1 LHSARS
7 WPKTS
12 GFREAIIAEPT
23 KCEAVL
29 AHRGISSVQMKFRG
43 HAGHASGVD
52 ALHASALHNAMRW
65 GSAALEFV
73 ESQSHQRFGGLTGLR
88 FNIGRV
94 EGGIK
99 ANMIAPSAEVRFGFR
114 PLPSMPIDALHE
126 HFRSLHG
133 SAAIESYQET
143 FHGPSLPSGNI
154 AGAELRRLEAR
165 DLADALELPIGN
177 AVDFWTEASLFSAA
191 GADRDGLWPGRH
203 RPGPHRRRMGRAR
216 PAFHRCFHLPAPA
229 GAMSM
234 NAPHALLSADVVLK
248 GDRGAL
254 PVPRTLHAEFQPTMT
269 DMRNTIVRLLS
280 NMASAKEIQQ
290 YLKRFSQV
298 DASRFAVVKVGG
310 AVLRDDIDALVS
322 SLAFL
327 QQVGL
332 TPIVV
337 HGAGPQLDE
346 EMKRA
351 GIEKRTVNN
360 LRVTDGP
367 VLAVVRRVMREE
379 NLKLVEALQA
389 QGVRAT
395 SIQSG
400 VFEAEFLDRDV
411 YELVGKVTR
420 VDTDGI
426 QAAIKVESIPVI
438 ASLAETAD
446 GQIVNVNAD
455 WAANELIKT
464 LQPYKIV
471 FLTGTGGLLDEHGKV
486 IDSIN
491 LSTEY
496 EHLVAQPWIHGG
508 MKVKIEQIKDLLD
521 VLPLSSSV
529 SITRPAELA
538 KELFTHRGSGTLVR
552 RGERVLSVEHWD
564 RARPRAP
571 AQPDRIGLRPQAAA
585 GLLRAHEA
593 ASRLRQRELPCGG
606 DPHGRGWVHLPG
618 QVRRARRG
626 AGRGPRPRRMAGH
639 ARRESAPVLALA
651 PGQSGQYVL
660 FLRKR
665 WLHQGTEVEGVL
677 VRAAGF

>member
-1 LHSARS
+1 
-7 WPKTS
+7 
-12 GFREAIIAEPT
+12 
-23 KCEAVL
+23 
-29 AHRGISSVQMKFRG
+29 
-43 HAGHASGVD
+43 
-52 ALHASALHNAMRW
+52 
-65 GSAALEFV
+65 
-73 ESQSHQRFGGLTGLR
+73 
-88 FNIGRV
+88 
-94 EGGIK
+94 
-99 ANMIAPSAEVRFGFR
+99 
-114 PLPSMPIDALHE
+114 
-126 HFRSLHG
+126 
-133 SAAIESYQET
+133 
-143 FHGPSLPSGNI
+143 
-154 AGAELRRLEAR
+154 
-165 DLADALELPIGN
+165 
-177 AVDFWTEASLFSAA
+177 
-191 GADRDGLWPGRH
+191 
-203 RPGPHRRRMGRAR
+203 
-216 PAFHRCFHLPAPA
+216 
-229 GAMSM
+229 
-234 NAPHALLSADVVLK
+234 
-248 GDRGAL
+248 
-254 PVPRTLHAEFQPTMT
+254 MT

-310 AVLRDDIDALVS
+310 AVLRDDIEALVS

-346 EMKRA
+346 EMRRA

-367 VLAVVRRVMREE
+367 VLGVVRRVMREE

-411 YELVGKVTR
+411 YDLVGRVTR

-426 QAAIKVESIPVI
+426 QAAIKVGSIPVI
-438 ASLAETAD
+438 ASLAETEQ

-471 FLTGTGGLLDEHGKV
+471 FLTGTGGLLDEKGRV

-496 EHLVAQPWIHGG
+496 EHLIGQPWINGG
-508 MKVKIEQIKDLLD
+508 MRVKLEQIKDLLD

-529 SITRPAELA
+529 SITRPSELA

-552 RGERVLSVEHWD
+552 RGERVLRVERWD
-564 RARPRAP
+564 ELDQARLRELIESAFGRRLM
-571 AQPDRIGLRPQAAA
+571 PDYFARTR
-585 GLLRAHEA
+585 LLRAYVSENYRAAVILTDEDGYTYLDKFAVLDEA
-593 ASRLRQRELPCGG
+593 QGEGLGRAVWQVMRDENPRLFWRS
-606 DPHGRGWVHLPG
+606 
-618 QVRRARRG
+618 RRG
-626 AGRGPRPRRMAGH
+626 NPVNGFYFAESDGCIKEDKWKVFWYGLDSFAEIAHCIEHCRRRPAT
-639 ARRESAPVLALA
+639 L
-651 PGQSGQYVL
+651 
-660 FLRKR
+660 KD
-665 WLHQGTEVEGVL
+665 
-677 VRAAGF
+677 